1 MGAGQVCRAWR
12 RAARDEPELWR
23 RIDML
28 NHAELSFELNL
39 FGMAQAAVRRSE
51 GQCEAFWGEY
61 AADEDL
67 LHFLGDRA
75 PCLKSLRLMS
85 CFDILDEGFS
95 AAVKKFP
102 LLEELELT
110 LCDNLGENDVFKA
123 VGKACPQLKR
133 FRLSKRCFYNYK
145 HSGYNKDEQALGIAT
160 MHELRSLQL
169 FANNLSNEGLTA
181 ILDNCL
187 FLESLDIR
195 HCFNVSMDDTLRAK
209 CARIKTLRLPYDS
222 TDDYD
227 FQVHKPIWS
236 GADFFSDSDDDCV
249 YGGPDYILD
258 SDEYDDYC
266 DPYRYLDGVYED
278 ELDEEDRMMLKAM
291 RIHPGKPDY
300 PRSELPDI
308 LRVREL
314 RHAPHAAALQ
324 NPIPHKPQPHP
335 TIPSSSTT
343 TTTSGR
349 RRSRRGRGRKEGDA
363 RDWAGGLPLDAILAI
378 FHKLDHIEILMG
390 AGQVC
395 RSWRRAARDEP
406 QLWRR
411 IDMRG
416 HADLSFE
423 LNLFGMAQAAV
434 RRSAGQC
441 EAFWGEYAADEKL
454 LHFLGERAPSV
465 KSLRLISCYD
475 ILNEGFSAAIK
486 KFPLLEELE
495 LSLCS
500 NIGESN
506 VFEVVGKACPQLKR
520 FRFSKDCFYSFE
532 DSEYEMDE

>member
-1 MGAGQVCRAWR
+1 M
-12 RAARDEPELWR
+12 P
-23 RIDML
+23 
-28 NHAELSFELNL
+28 S
-39 FGMAQAAVRRSE
+39 
-51 GQCEAFWGEY
+51 
-61 AADEDL
+61 
-67 LHFLGDRA
+67 
-75 PCLKSLRLMS
+75 
-85 CFDILDEGFS
+85 S
-95 AAVKKFP
+95 AAS
-102 LLEELELT
+102 
-110 LCDNLGENDVFKA
+110 
-123 VGKACPQLKR
+123 R
-133 FRLSKRCFYNYK
+133 RR
-145 HSGYNKDEQALGIAT
+145 
-160 MHELRSLQL
+160 
-169 FANNLSNEGLTA
+169 
-181 ILDNCL
+181 
-187 FLESLDIR
+187 R
-195 HCFNVSMDDTLRAK
+195 HRHRHA
-209 CARIKTLRLPYDS
+209 
-222 TDDYD
+222 
-227 FQVHKPIWS
+227 
-236 GADFFSDSDDDCV
+236 
-249 YGGPDYILD
+249 
-258 SDEYDDYC
+258 
-266 DPYRYLDGVYED
+266 
-278 ELDEEDRMMLKAM
+278 
-291 RIHPGKPDY
+291 GKPDY
-300 PRSELPDI
+300 PPSELPDI

-314 RHAPHAAALQ
+314 RLAPRASSLP
-324 NPIPHKPQPHP
+324 NPNPHKPQPHP
-335 TIPSSSTT
+335 TIPSSTT

-349 RRSRRGRGRKEGDA
+349 RRNRRGRGRGRGRKEGDA

-441 EAFWGEYAADEKL
+441 EAFWGEYA
-454 LHFLGERAPSV
+454 HVGERAPSV

-506 VFEVVGKACPQLKR
+506 VFEIVGKACPQLKR

-532 DSEYEMDE
+532 DNEYEMDEEALGIATMHELRSLQLFANNLRNEGLAAILDNCPYLESLDIRHCFNVNMDDTLRAKCARIKTLRLPYDSTDDYDFQVQKPISLADFYSDSDDDCVYGGPDYILDSDEYDDYCDPYRYLDGVYEGVASGRAR

>member
-1 MGAGQVCRAWR
+1 MPYDPLPDILRKLRDAQSAAALSNPNPPEPQPQPQLATPSFPTTTDTASRRRRRRRRRGRGNRHDPQPEAEVEEDTTDRAELELPYDPVPDILREFRFAPRAAVFRSPNRNPNPAIPWCGRAWR
-12 RAARDEPELWR
+12 RAARDDPQLWR

-39 FGMAQAAVRRSE
+39 FGMAQAAVRRSA

-61 AADEDL
+61 APTKICSISSEIATIIYSQMTGLWGDAAMIIR
-67 LHFLGDRA
+67 FLTIVYEKRA
-75 PCLKSLRLMS
+75 PCLKSLRLIS

-160 MHELRSLQL
+160 MHELSSLQL

-181 ILDNCL
+181 ILDNCP

-195 HCFNVSMDDTLRAK
+195 HCFNVSMDDTLQAK

-236 GADFFSDSDDDCV
+236 GADFFSDSDDDCI

-266 DPYRYLDGVYED
+266 DPYIYLDGVYED

-291 RIHPGKPDY
+291 H
-300 PRSELPDI
+300 
-308 LRVREL
+308 
-314 RHAPHAAALQ
+314 
-324 NPIPHKPQPHP
+324 
-335 TIPSSSTT
+335 
-343 TTTSGR
+343 
-349 RRSRRGRGRKEGDA
+349 
-363 RDWAGGLPLDAILAI
+363 
-378 FHKLDHIEILMG
+378 M
-390 AGQVC
+390 
-395 RSWRRAARDEP
+395 
-406 QLWRR
+406 
-411 IDMRG
+411 
-416 HADLSFE
+416 
-423 LNLFGMAQAAV
+423 
-434 RRSAGQC
+434 
-441 EAFWGEYAADEKL
+441 
-454 LHFLGERAPSV
+454 FL
-465 KSLRLISCYD
+465 K
-475 ILNEGFSAAIK
+475 
-486 KFPLLEELE
+486 
-495 LSLCS
+495 
-500 NIGESN
+500 
-506 VFEVVGKACPQLKR
+506 
-520 FRFSKDCFYSFE
+520 
-532 DSEYEMDE
+532 

>member
-1 MGAGQVCRAWR
+1 MPYDPLPDILRKLRDAQSAAALSNPNPPEPQPQPQLATPSFPTTTDTASRRRRRRRRRGRGNRHDPQPEAEVEEDTTDRAELELPYDPLPDILREFRLAPRAAALPSPNPNPNPAIPSSTTSRRRRRRGRGRGRGRRDWAAGLPREAILAVLRKLDHMEILMGAGQVCRAWR
-12 RAARDEPELWR
+12 RAARDDPQLWR

-39 FGMAQAAVRRSE
+39 FGMAQAAVRRSA

-61 AADEDL
+61 APTKICSISSEIATIIYSQMTGLWGDAAMIIR
-67 LHFLGDRA
+67 FLTIVYEKRA
-75 PCLKSLRLMS
+75 PCLKSLRLIS

-160 MHELRSLQL
+160 MHELSSLQL

-181 ILDNCL
+181 ILDNCP

-195 HCFNVSMDDTLRAK
+195 HCFNVSMDDTLQAK

-236 GADFFSDSDDDCV
+236 GADFFSDSDDDCI

-266 DPYRYLDGVYED
+266 DPYIYLDGVYED

-291 RIHPGKPDY
+291 H
-300 PRSELPDI
+300 
-308 LRVREL
+308 
-314 RHAPHAAALQ
+314 
-324 NPIPHKPQPHP
+324 
-335 TIPSSSTT
+335 
-343 TTTSGR
+343 
-349 RRSRRGRGRKEGDA
+349 
-363 RDWAGGLPLDAILAI
+363 
-378 FHKLDHIEILMG
+378 M
-390 AGQVC
+390 
-395 RSWRRAARDEP
+395 
-406 QLWRR
+406 
-411 IDMRG
+411 
-416 HADLSFE
+416 
-423 LNLFGMAQAAV
+423 
-434 RRSAGQC
+434 
-441 EAFWGEYAADEKL
+441 
-454 LHFLGERAPSV
+454 FL
-465 KSLRLISCYD
+465 K
-475 ILNEGFSAAIK
+475 
-486 KFPLLEELE
+486 
-495 LSLCS
+495 
-500 NIGESN
+500 
-506 VFEVVGKACPQLKR
+506 
-520 FRFSKDCFYSFE
+520 
-532 DSEYEMDE
+532 

>member
-1 MGAGQVCRAWR
+1 MDRAELGLPYDPLPDILRELRLAPRAAALPSPSPNPNPNPAIPSSTTSRRRRRRGRGRGRGHGEEARDWAAGLPREAILAVLRKLDHIEILMGAGQVCRAWR

-291 RIHPGKPDY
+291 R
-300 PRSELPDI
+300 
-308 LRVREL
+308 
-314 RHAPHAAALQ
+314 
-324 NPIPHKPQPHP
+324 
-335 TIPSSSTT
+335 
-343 TTTSGR
+343 
-349 RRSRRGRGRKEGDA
+349 
-363 RDWAGGLPLDAILAI
+363 
-378 FHKLDHIEILMG
+378 M
-390 AGQVC
+390 
-395 RSWRRAARDEP
+395 
-406 QLWRR
+406 
-411 IDMRG
+411 
-416 HADLSFE
+416 
-423 LNLFGMAQAAV
+423 
-434 RRSAGQC
+434 
-441 EAFWGEYAADEKL
+441 
-454 LHFLGERAPSV
+454 FL
-465 KSLRLISCYD
+465 K
-475 ILNEGFSAAIK
+475 
-486 KFPLLEELE
+486 
-495 LSLCS
+495 
-500 NIGESN
+500 
-506 VFEVVGKACPQLKR
+506 
-520 FRFSKDCFYSFE
+520 
-532 DSEYEMDE
+532 